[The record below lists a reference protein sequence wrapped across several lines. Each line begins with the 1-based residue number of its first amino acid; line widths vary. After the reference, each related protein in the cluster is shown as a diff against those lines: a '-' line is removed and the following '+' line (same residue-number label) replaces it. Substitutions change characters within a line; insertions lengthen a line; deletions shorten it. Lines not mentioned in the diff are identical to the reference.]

1 MRQWTK
7 ALGVIFSIG
16 LLSSPA
22 FTAMQTLSET
32 TGLPFFILL
41 AVTFLL
47 YRVIPKI
54 RGVRTAGIQ
63 VEIWERD
70 IIGNLFKNNDFLLQ
84 AYNADQYVLQG
95 KVVHIPQAGGLQNV
109 VKNRNAL
116 PAAVTQRTDV
126 DITYALDEYT
136 SDPFLISNAET
147 VELSYDKRM
156 SLMTETIQA
165 LRQTVADTILI
176 NWAPSNGFQLLRT
189 SGGAAGKTAAA
200 YTPGATGV
208 RKTLSVL
215 DVIAAQAAMDGQD
228 IPDDDRYALLD
239 AQMYSQL
246 LAELSQTQYRD
257 FASGQDLARGIIG
270 EMYGFKFY
278 KRSSVLIYDGNPL
291 PKAYGAAGA
300 ATDNAASLF
309 WQKNSLE
316 RALGEVK
323 MFERMNDPQYYGD
336 VYSVLLRMGGR
347 IRRNDGKGLIAMAQ
361 Q

>member
-189 SGGAAGKTAAA
+189 SGGA
-200 YTPGATGV
+200 
-208 RKTLSVL
+208 
-215 DVIAAQAAMDGQD
+215 
-228 IPDDDRYALLD
+228 
-239 AQMYSQL
+239 
-246 LAELSQTQYRD
+246 
-257 FASGQDLARGIIG
+257 
-270 EMYGFKFY
+270 
-278 KRSSVLIYDGNPL
+278 
-291 PKAYGAAGA
+291 
-300 ATDNAASLF
+300 
-309 WQKNSLE
+309 
-316 RALGEVK
+316 
-323 MFERMNDPQYYGD
+323 
-336 VYSVLLRMGGR
+336 
-347 IRRNDGKGLIAMAQ
+347 
-361 Q
+361 

>member
-1 MRQWTK
+1 MNKWTK
-7 ALGVIFSIG
+7 ALGAILIIG

-22 FTAMQTLSET
+22 CTAMLTISKAS
-32 TGLPFFILL
+32 GIPWFVML
-41 AVTFLL
+41 AAAYLL
-47 YRVIPKI
+47 YLICPKA
-54 RGVRTAGIQ
+54 RGVMTAGIQ

-70 IIGNLFKNNDFLLQ
+70 IVGNLFKNNDFLLQ

-116 PAAVTQRTDV
+116 PATVTQRTDV
-126 DITYALDEYT
+126 DITYPLDEYT

-156 SLMTETIQA
+156 SLMTETISA

-189 SGGAAGKTAAA
+189 SGGAAAKTAAA

-215 DVIAAQAAMDGQD
+215 DVIAAQAALDGQN

-278 KRSSVLIYDGNPL
+278 KRSSVLVYDGTPV
-291 PKAYGAAGA
+291 PKPYGAAGA

-347 IRRNDGKGLIAMAQ
+347 IRRNDGNGIIAMVQ

>member
-1 MRQWTK
+1 
-7 ALGVIFSIG
+7 
-16 LLSSPA
+16 
-22 FTAMQTLSET
+22 
-32 TGLPFFILL
+32 
-41 AVTFLL
+41 
-47 YRVIPKI
+47 
-54 RGVRTAGIQ
+54 
-63 VEIWERD
+63 
-70 IIGNLFKNNDFLLQ
+70 
-84 AYNADQYVLQG
+84 
-95 KVVHIPQAGGLQNV
+95 
-109 VKNRNAL
+109 
-116 PAAVTQRTDV
+116 VTQRTDI

-176 NWAPSNGFQLLRT
+176 SWAPSNGFQLLRT
-189 SGGAAGKTAAA
+189 SGGAAAKTANA
-200 YTPGATGV
+200 YTPGGTGV

-228 IPDDDRYALLD
+228 IPDDDRYGLLD

-300 ATDNAASLF
+300 ATDNAGSLF

-347 IRRNDGKGLIAMAQ
+347 IRRNDGKGLIAMVQ